1 MRSIRH
7 LHESGAVPEPART
20 SGNYRD
26 YSVSDLAAV
35 MRARALIDAGV
46 PVSNLNSEDAVPR
59 SIMLLD
65 DRIKH
70 LQRQRAR
77 LVALTEA
84 PQGAPDD
91 VRTALSEVLVDPQVR
106 QVELDSWDL
115 MALTGVATPATW
127 DRLRSNLR
135 HASCIDATL
144 EASMLWNQL
153 GEMRGDDA
161 RVPGIVDKLKALM
174 PRGLMRGIPETL
186 KEGNAALGLADVPAR
201 GAQAET
207 LIELAGSFDE

>member
-1 MRSIRH
+1 
-7 LHESGAVPEPART
+7 
-20 SGNYRD
+20 
-26 YSVSDLAAV
+26 

-59 SIMLLD
+59 SIALLD

-77 LVALTEA
+77 LVALAEA

-91 VRTALSEVLVDPQVR
+91 VRAALSEVLVDPQVR
-106 QVELDSWDL
+106 QVEMDSWDL
-115 MALTGVATPATW
+115 MALTGVATHDTW
-127 DRLRSNLR
+127 NRLRSNVR
-135 HASCIDATL
+135 DASCIGATL
-144 EASMLWNQL
+144 EASTLWNQL

-174 PRGLMRGIPETL
+174 PRGLMRGIRETL
-186 KEGNAALGLADVPAR
+186 KKGNAALGVGDVPAR
-201 GAQAET
+201 GAQAKA

>member
-26 YSVSDLAAV
+26 YTVSDLAAV

-59 SIMLLD
+59 SIALLD

-77 LVALTEA
+77 LVALAEA

-91 VRTALSEVLVDPQVR
+91 VRAALSEVLVDPQVR
-106 QVELDSWDL
+106 QVEMDSWDL
-115 MALTGVATPATW
+115 MALTGVATHDTW
-127 DRLRSNLR
+127 NRLRSNVR
-135 HASCIDATL
+135 DASCIDATL
-144 EASMLWNQL
+144 EASTLWTN
-153 GEMRGDDA
+153 
-161 RVPGIVDKLKALM
+161 
-174 PRGLMRGIPETL
+174 
-186 KEGNAALGLADVPAR
+186 
-201 GAQAET
+201 
-207 LIELAGSFDE
+207 